1 MVNGILIDREGFR
14 EGVEVCRRILQQ
26 AHHGIVSKDT
36 EEVVDQIIGIW
47 ASGLESYLFDG
58 ITPSA
63 DPEEPKA

>member
-1 MVNGILIDREGFR
+1 MAEKTITREEFKEAVG
-14 EGVEVCRRILQQ
+14 VCRRILQQ

-36 EEVVDQIIGIW
+36 EEVVDQIISIW

-58 ITPSA
+58 IRPSA